1 MAERRFIKSSIDL
14 GGSSPRPS
22 PDGFLGDEKNE
33 LKNDDKIEASRDDG
47 VSMASAVAPST
58 VTGDADPDVPGSGV
72 FTAIRGTEAAV
83 YGPRPARDVGGDGF
97 DAEGAPPVTF
107 RRLSSGDGLGEDL
120 GEGLGDVVP
129 GDARASPELGG
140 SYSGRLP
147 NLRTMARRA
156 ALGDPD
162 SSPPCATIGM
172 VDGLSSSLASSA
184 SELPPLIGEGSGPK
198 GGGRAKYPRL
208 VRDGDDD
215 ADLERCFLSG
225 FPSSLCPLGPTSTPS
240 SNEGFS
246 ANTQSLLEGVPMSD
260 GDTGLGVA
268 SPDPIRDPGG
278 VDETPLVPTTDHH
291 GGEIPTAGSTPSSSR
306 PGDMGTGPDPRS
318 KGISPAVCHPQSE
331 RCAKATDWCD
341 SSARARDG

>member
-33 LKNDDKIEASRDDG
+33 LKNDDTIEASRDG
-47 VSMASAVAPST
+47 VSMASGVAPST
-58 VTGDADPDVPGSGV
+58 VTGDADPGVPDTGV

-83 YGPRPARDVGGDGF
+83 YGPRPARGVGGDGF
-97 DAEGAPPVTF
+97 DAEGATPDTF
-107 RRLSSGDGLGEDL
+107 RRFSSGDGLGEDL

-172 VDGLSSSLASSA
+172 AVGLSSSLASSA
-184 SELPPLIGEGSGPK
+184 SGPLIGEGSGPR

-208 VRDGDDD
+208 VRDGDED
-215 ADLERCFLSG
+215 ADLDRCFFSG
-225 FPSSLCPLGPTSTPS
+225 LLPSSLCPLAAPTPSTPS
-240 SNEGFS
+240 SNTGFS
-246 ANTQSLLEGVPMSD
+246 ANTQSLLDGVPMSD

-268 SPDPIRDPGG
+268 SPDPTRDPGG
-278 VDETPLVPTTDHH
+278 VDEAPLAPTTDHH
-291 GGEIPTAGSTPSSSR
+291 GGEIPTAGSTPSSSS
-306 PGDMGTGPDPRS
+306 PGDMGTGPIPRS
-318 KGISPAVCHPQSE
+318 NGIMHRLGVCHPLLSE
-331 RCAKATDWCD
+331 W
-341 SSARARDG
+341 RACQRHW